1 MMRQLF
7 QSGVF
12 GAALTLLAMAAAAQ
26 SPLMNGTDSKQPLE
40 VQADS
45 GIEWRQNEQ
54 LYIARGNAV
63 AKRGPAE
70 VHADTLIA
78 HYRPIKPGSQPVGDS
93 ANTLGGNT
101 EIYRVDAEGNVTM
114 TRDASTVVGDHAI
127 YDVDQ
132 ALAVIKGKA
141 LKLTTATDTVTAR
154 DSLEWFDQKQVAVA
168 RGNAVAI
175 RNGKEIKA
183 DVLTAYMVKTPAA
196 QTPGAKPQ
204 PAVKPASTG
213 GTAPP
218 SETSKINRVDAQ
230 GHVVVANAVETGHS
244 DYAVYDAV
252 KGTSTLIGNVIIT
265 RGKDVMHG
273 QVAVMD
279 MNKNISRILPTSD
292 LPGASGKTAGP
303 HPRVQGLFMKEDAT
317 GGAKGKGEASQ
328 APAGDGKKP
337 QQ

>member
-101 EIYRVDAEGNVTM
+101 EIYRVDAEGNVT
-114 TRDASTVVGDHAI
+114 
-127 YDVDQ
+127 
-132 ALAVIKGKA
+132 
-141 LKLTTATDTVTAR
+141 
-154 DSLEWFDQKQVAVA
+154 
-168 RGNAVAI
+168 
-175 RNGKEIKA
+175 
-183 DVLTAYMVKTPAA
+183 
-196 QTPGAKPQ
+196 
-204 PAVKPASTG
+204 
-213 GTAPP
+213 
-218 SETSKINRVDAQ
+218 
-230 GHVVVANAVETGHS
+230 
-244 DYAVYDAV
+244 
-252 KGTSTLIGNVIIT
+252 
-265 RGKDVMHG
+265 
-273 QVAVMD
+273 
-279 MNKNISRILPTSD
+279 
-292 LPGASGKTAGP
+292 
-303 HPRVQGLFMKEDAT
+303 
-317 GGAKGKGEASQ
+317 
-328 APAGDGKKP
+328 
-337 QQ
+337 